1 MTLVR
6 ELDAITARC
15 VAVIGT
21 IFQYIEMYIEMYIEI
36 HPLHLLLVP
45 PRVCASIAYADEM
58 LTKIEVYIEGN

>member
-21 IFQYIEMYIEMYIEI
+21 IFQYWMYIEI

-58 LTKIEVYIEGN
+58 LTKIEVCIEGN